1 MQFGADM
8 LSGAILWPANVVAVA
23 LALFALKAGGLG
35 RLRGD
40 RVGLHLF
47 AGSAV
52 LLTVLWS
59 LRAQVGDGPGLH
71 ALGVTTVTLL
81 LGPARA
87 ALVTLVAQIVTGFL
101 AGEAGAIAPSWLVG
115 AVVPILITE
124 AIRRLVWRRF
134 PRDPFVFLFGCAFF
148 GSALALMASYLLAFA
163 LIGGVGEPG
172 GIWTGAIPSLPAFLL
187 MLGFSE
193 GFINGT
199 IVTMVLVLRPAW
211 LVGYSQD
218 YERPRAG

>member
-8 LSGAILWPANVVAVA
+8 LPGAILWPANVVAVA

-35 RLRGD
+35 RLRDD

-87 ALVTLVAQIVTGFL
+87 ALVTLVAQIVTGSL

-124 AIRRLVWRRF
+124 AIRWLVWRRF

-148 GSALALMASYLLAFA
+148 GSALALMVSYLLAFA